1 MGGVIMQAGKL
12 NRVVTV
18 QRLVETVS
26 PSGAVA
32 QDWQDILTCR
42 AEVREQTAEEKA
54 MGFGLAEAET
64 LVFVVRWHPVGI
76 STGDRILHA
85 GRAYDLK
92 QIAEI
97 GRREGWKLR
106 GVVI

>member
-1 MGGVIMQAGKL
+1 MQAGKL
-12 NRVVTV
+12 SRIVTV

-26 PSGAVA
+26 PSGAVT
-32 QDWQDILTCR
+32 QNWQNVLTCR
-42 AEVREQTAEEKA
+42 AEVREQTAEEIA
-54 MGFGLAEAET
+54 TGFGQAEAEA
-64 LVFVVRWHPVGI
+64 LVFLVRWHPAGI
-76 STGDRILHA
+76 STGDRILLA

-106 GVVI
+106 GVAT